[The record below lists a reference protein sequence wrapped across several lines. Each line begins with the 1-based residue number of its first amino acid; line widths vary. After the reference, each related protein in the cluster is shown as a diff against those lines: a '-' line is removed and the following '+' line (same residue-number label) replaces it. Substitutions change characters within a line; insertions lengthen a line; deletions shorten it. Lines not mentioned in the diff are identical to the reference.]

1 MSNIQNVT
9 KTAIKATE
17 EQSSPPTSF
26 ELSLD
31 EFCTRLSGGRVGPEL
46 IGGFYQSQKS
56 SGNIKSTDAAF
67 TAAFDVFVKQPA

>member
-1 MSNIQNVT
+1 MSNDQNVT
-9 KTAIKATE
+9 NAVVKTAEVQA
-17 EQSSPPTSF
+17 SPPTSF

-31 EFCTRLSGGRVGPEL
+31 EFCTRLSGGSVGPEL